1 MRKIS
6 WMYRQSGGAVPFHTC
21 GECES
26 CQPVKQRKKGAIP
39 VPGLREKT
47 EGIGAVPGRQ
57 PGNRTRANAP
67 ERLDSLWEC
76 SWDCFLEALL
86 GGL

>member
-1 MRKIS
+1 MDVQTKRRGGSLPYLWGMRKLP
-6 WMYRQSGGAVPFHTC
+6 A
-21 GECES
+21 GETAE
-26 CQPVKQRKKGAIP
+26 KGAIP